1 MILTRESLFE
11 EQKVADFLVRGKS
24 MLKDWAENK
33 VTNASE
39 KIACKVLGR
48 KQKELVR
55 HRLIPEHQSVL
66 SFFWPFSSLS

>member
-1 MILTRESLFE
+1 
-11 EQKVADFLVRGKS
+11 

-48 KQKELVR
+48 KQKK
-55 HRLIPEHQSVL
+55 
-66 SFFWPFSSLS
+66 SLFGID

>member
-1 MILTRESLFE
+1 
-11 EQKVADFLVRGKS
+11 

-48 KQKELVR
+48 KQKELVW
-55 HRLIPEHQSVL
+55 HRLIPEHQSAP
-66 SFFWPFSSLS
+66 SFFWPFFPSLS